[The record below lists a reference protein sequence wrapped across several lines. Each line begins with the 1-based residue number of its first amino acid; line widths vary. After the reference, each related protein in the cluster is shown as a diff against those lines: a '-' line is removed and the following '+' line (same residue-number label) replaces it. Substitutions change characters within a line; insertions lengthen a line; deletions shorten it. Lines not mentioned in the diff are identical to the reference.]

1 MRGGHE
7 TTLKCMLGGVKEC
20 GCVEVC
26 VCEGVDAL
34 KCDCVCV
41 KEVNV

>member
-7 TTLKCMLGGVKEC
+7 TTEVYAWRCEGVWM
-20 GCVEVC
+20 
-26 VCEGVDAL
+26 CEGVDAL